1 MRAFR
6 VYAIKQGT
14 VIDHI
19 PEGKGV
25 EIIELLSLRKWKK
38 VVTLG
43 MGFTSRKL
51 GAKDIVKI
59 EEKELNQDE
68 ANKIALI
75 APTAT
80 INIIRNFKLVRKT
93 QVKVPRV
100 IEGIVKCANPACI
113 TNHDHVR
120 TRFYLEKA
128 KPLLVLCHYCE
139 RYFDESA
146 LTLL

>member
-120 TRFYLEKA
+120 TLGNVQLGFA
-128 KPLLVLCHYCE
+128 
-139 RYFDESA
+139 
-146 LTLL
+146 